1 MAESDWETIE
11 VPRGAF
17 IGWSNTS
24 SHAGKQHVTGE
35 VLDYDPQGG
44 TDFNDEKCPQLSV
57 ILTDKAASF
66 NKEGERRDYEAGQ
79 LVLLNCGQVSLKRAV
94 KAADL
99 NVGDL
104 VKITLSNFVKTDKGT
119 VKEFEIK
126 RKRGNGSLSSNA
138 ERALK
143 AQQGNENGASAGSD
157 PWESAPA
164 SAGASVGGGFDDS
177 EPPF

>member
-1 MAESDWETIE
+1 MSDWEKIE

-24 SHAGKQHVTGE
+24 SHAGKQNVTGE
-35 VLDYDPQGG
+35 VLDYDPVGG

-94 KAADL
+94 KAAEL

-119 VKEFEIK
+119 VKEFEIM
-126 RKRGNGSLSSNA
+126 RKRGEGKLSANA
-138 ERALK
+138 ERALR
-143 AQQGNENGASAGSD
+143 AQQGNENGASAGAD
-157 PWESAPA
+157 PWDSAPSSPGFA
-164 SAGASVGGGFDDS
+164 NVGAGDD